1 MDPSNVLLALEEQ
14 KKWRERRKR
23 IQERIRQLN
32 RRRASLETE
41 RDTVRKKVSEYDRL
55 LASLKEGILEQKP
68 VLPIVQAR

>member
-32 RRRASLETE
+32 RRRVSLEKE

-68 VLPIVQAR
+68 VLPIVQGR